1 MDRLQKLLE
10 GNCFRNRLLFAVYR
24 CLIPML
30 SIISIFCHDLLLI
43 LFFLLSTWPLTFNL
57 WHLFKEVNK
66 DAVWFHQEI
75 LIVKYKNKPFG
86 SSAHQENC
94 SWGAFHFSPRLLTVM
109 LAKWYLPL
117 TRNMGLLYFVI
128 SLSYFIKTVG
138 FIPIRCTSFQHI
150 GQTWEPILCQV
161 CVRIVF
167 A

>member
-10 GNCFRNRLLFAVYR
+10 GNFRNKLLFAVYR
-24 CLIPML
+24 CLTPMH

-94 SWGAFHFSPRLLTVM
+94 SWGAISVQDRWLSCLQSDN
-109 LAKWYLPL
+109 LPL

-138 FIPIRCTSFQHI
+138 FVPIWCTSFQHT

-167 A
+167 V